1 LKCIESRFSCPGY
14 PSRLKFQDEGISLR
28 RKCDSLNVHCKSPS
42 PPRLP
47 AAVVKGEYNWLS
59 FHHPGGNIKTH
70 NPPRTLASNT
80 SVRMVPLS
88 PADRLA
94 YQFLGTFRA
103 DLPRGKSLIAF
114 GKFVPEMPRH
124 VGIHK
129 AFDLSLEA
137 LCLAHSSLL
146 TGNDENLVK
155 SRHFYAL
162 ALIELRYCL
171 GDPQRAT
178 PAETLC
184 AAMMLGIY
192 EVRVS
197 PVISKFRINLRVA
210 ICFHGEDCFSQAP
223 WWCLTTNPNTWT

>member
-1 LKCIESRFSCPGY
+1 
-14 PSRLKFQDEGISLR
+14 
-28 RKCDSLNVHCKSPS
+28 
-42 PPRLP
+42 
-47 AAVVKGEYNWLS
+47 
-59 FHHPGGNIKTH
+59 
-70 NPPRTLASNT
+70 
-80 SVRMVPLS
+80 MVPLS

-94 YQFLGTFRA
+94 YQFLGTFKS

-114 GKFVPEMPRH
+114 GKFVPEMPGH

-146 TGNDENLVK
+146 TGKNENLVQ

-178 PAETLC
+178 SAETLC
-184 AAMMLGIY
+184 ATMMLGIY
-192 EVRVS
+192 EVR
-197 PVISKFRINLRVA
+197 
-210 ICFHGEDCFSQAP
+210 
-223 WWCLTTNPNTWT
+223 